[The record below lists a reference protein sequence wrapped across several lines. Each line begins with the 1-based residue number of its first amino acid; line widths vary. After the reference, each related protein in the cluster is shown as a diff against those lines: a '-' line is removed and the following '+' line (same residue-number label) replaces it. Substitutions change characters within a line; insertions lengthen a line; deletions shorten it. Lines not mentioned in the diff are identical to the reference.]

1 MAWLRTRTRK
11 LPTRVT
17 DIKMSDI
24 LYADYTVDGQ
34 HRVRFFKVTFIDD
47 VNLIMSEM
55 KITLSNSPIGYL
67 ASPVVDDATGLSCQ
81 LHVQDSDIIDD
92 GVPGYEY
99 SVHLWDGNPI
109 LIDW

>member
-1 MAWLRTRTRK
+1 M
-11 LPTRVT
+11 PTRIT
-17 DIKMSDI
+17 DIKINDI

-34 HRVRFFKVTFIDD
+34 RRVRFFKVTFIDD

-67 ASPVVDDATGLSCQ
+67 ASPVVEAAIGLSCQ

-99 SVHLWDGNPI
+99 PVHLWDGNPI